1 VAEGKMEVNP
11 ITGNIAAIS
20 VGVLDGVALL
30 DLQYTEDVAADVDA
44 NVVMT
49 GSGEIIE
56 VQATA
61 EGHPFSRELL
71 EVMLDYAASGI
82 ATLIE
87 MQNVARS

>member
-1 VAEGKMEVNP
+1 MAVNP
-11 ITGNIAAIS
+11 ITGNVAAIS
-20 VGVLDGVALL
+20 VGVLDGIALL

-61 EGHPFSRELL
+61 EGQPFSRELL
-71 EVMLDYAASGI
+71 DNMLDYASSGI
-82 ATLIE
+82 VTLVG
-87 MQNVARS
+87 MQNEVRS